1 MWLSVDPLAEEFPG
15 WTPYHYVHNNPIN
28 LVDPTGMVA
37 QNPGEGDPQKQPQQK
52 PQKVLNVKIYGV
64 DKSIYYYGKPWNL
77 GTGGFN
83 FYSETGTRGDL
94 SLLQGNS
101 GEGESIDVD
110 FAFSLASYSTGYA
123 SGSTYKTMKEGAEFI
138 KNLLEL
144 VTKGKDIKDKVAKAI
159 GSDTPKT
166 EIIQS
171 DLVTIKTRK
180 FETVYPDWYTDGY
193 IKGKDVD
200 TTVVRGK
207 ENSVRNWAKLD
218 SVFKTNSLESYKNSF
233 KNKE

>member
-1 MWLSVDPLAEEFPG
+1 MWLNVDPLAEEFPG
-15 WTPYHYVHNNPIN
+15 WNPYHYVHNNPIN

-52 PQKVLNVKIYGV
+52 PQKVLNIKIYGV

-83 FYSETGTRGDL
+83 FYSDSGTRGDL

-110 FAFSLASYSTGYA
+110 FAFSLASYATGYA
-123 SGSTYKTMKEGAEFI
+123 SGSTYKTVKEGAEFI
-138 KNLLEL
+138 KNLLDL

-159 GSDTPKT
+159 GADNKT
-166 EIIQS
+166 ESSTLPVMQNKVKS
-171 DLVTIKTRK
+171 
-180 FETVYPDWYTDGY
+180 ETMDFK
-193 IKGKDVD
+193 IKG
-200 TTVVRGK
+200 
-207 ENSVRNWAKLD
+207 
-218 SVFKTNSLESYKNSF
+218 YKNKDMFNRSDEATIRWTKDTVIDVRDF
-233 KNKE
+233 QQMEARNKADSLYNANKNY